1 MLAVPLLL
9 AQCSGALEE
18 CELPRTLPW
27 YFGLAIAALWV
38 GAVAG
43 VVLLLKRR
51 LVSRRGERRGSEQKA
66 VPPAK
71 GTDLDVW

>member
-1 MLAVPLLL
+1 MFGVPLLL
-9 AQCSGALEE
+9 AQCAGPLEE

-27 YFGLAIAALWV
+27 YFGLAIAALWL
-38 GAVAG
+38 GAVVG

-51 LVSRRGERRGSEQKA
+51 LVTRRGERRGGKRKA
-66 VPPAK
+66 VPSAK